1 MPVVGGARP
10 GTVAASTA
18 DGGGPT
24 VTAPGE
30 ADGQGERRRAVRW
43 WLVAPVAAVA
53 VVLAVAFAWQRWDRA
68 AVHGASSLTSRTTS
82 EGVGLDVQHGDVRVV
97 RIVCRTEDPHAEC
110 VSREP
115 GIAVTASLPDG
126 RTGATFTVPD
136 IGHGPPGTATD
147 PTTPA
152 AARVLLTAGLG
163 VPPGSEDEQVVVV
176 RTTPAVARVRATR
189 RDGSVDEVV
198 PVDGWAVLAT
208 RSGWGRGFVE
218 AVDVDGR
225 VIALS

>member
-1 MPVVGGARP
+1 VPVFGGARP

-30 ADGQGERRRAVRW
+30 ADGQGERRGAVRW

-53 VVLAVAFAWQRWDRA
+53 VVLAAGVGWQRWDRA
-68 AVHGASSLTSRTTS
+68 AVHGASTLASRTTS
-82 EGVGLDVQHGDVRVV
+82 EDIGLDVQRGEVRVV
-97 RIVCRTEDPHAEC
+97 RIVCRTDDPHAEC

-115 GIAVTASLPDG
+115 GIAVTASLPGG

-136 IGHGPPGTATD
+136 VGYGPPGTATD

-176 RTTPAVARVRATR
+176 RATPAVARVRATR

-225 VIALS
+225 VIPLR